1 MKTNTRMIRIN
12 DEIKKEVSTILRGEL
27 KDPRVG
33 VITSVLKVDTTND
46 LKYCKIFVS
55 ILGDDEKK
63 EEVMQVLNRA
73 SGFVRSLIAK
83 RINLRVT
90 PEIKFILDDSLEYSF
105 KIDKI
110 IREIKDKSSLVEAWN
125 ASGRPYYDYSKYNTG
140 RLDAFAQLDVRVD
153 KVFYFR
159 KCMLGIYVD
168 LQNVTFSKLR
178 QPDVLMSTGVIE
190 NPSAPPSEQRYKMKY
205 IRQASGTLVPTLG
218 VTVEF

>member
-27 KDPRVG
+27 KDHRVG

-110 IREIKDKSSLVEAWN
+110 IREINDK
-125 ASGRPYYDYSKYNTG
+125 
-140 RLDAFAQLDVRVD
+140 
-153 KVFYFR
+153 
-159 KCMLGIYVD
+159 
-168 LQNVTFSKLR
+168 
-178 QPDVLMSTGVIE
+178 
-190 NPSAPPSEQRYKMKY
+190 
-205 IRQASGTLVPTLG
+205 
-218 VTVEF
+218 

>member
-27 KDPRVG
+27 KVG

-110 IREIKDKSSLVEAWN
+110 IREINDK
-125 ASGRPYYDYSKYNTG
+125 
-140 RLDAFAQLDVRVD
+140 
-153 KVFYFR
+153 
-159 KCMLGIYVD
+159 
-168 LQNVTFSKLR
+168 
-178 QPDVLMSTGVIE
+178 
-190 NPSAPPSEQRYKMKY
+190 
-205 IRQASGTLVPTLG
+205 
-218 VTVEF
+218 